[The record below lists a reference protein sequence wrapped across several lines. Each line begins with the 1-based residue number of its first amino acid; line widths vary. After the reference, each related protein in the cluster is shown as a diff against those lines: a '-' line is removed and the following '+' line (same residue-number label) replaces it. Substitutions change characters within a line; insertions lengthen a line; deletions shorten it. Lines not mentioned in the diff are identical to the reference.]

1 MLLLLG
7 YITNNPIIYAIIV
20 LAIFIG
26 TALVF
31 ILYQF
36 SVEHR
41 QTVVMKTATNANAI
55 VANLFPKEIQ
65 ERMIQDAED
74 RKLETDK
81 LKNKDTNKK
90 NAFGARGAKVQL
102 ENFLADGETSQA
114 LGVVTKPFATKP
126 IAELYPATTIMMAD
140 ICGFTAWCSAREPSQ
155 VFSCLETI
163 YHAFDVAATKHKV
176 FKVETVGDCYGKY

>member
-1 MLLLLG
+1 M
-7 YITNNPIIYAIIV
+7 

-31 ILYQF
+31 ILYEYF
-36 SVEHR
+36 VEHR

-74 RKLETDK
+74 RKLENEK
-81 LKNKDTNKK
+81 LMKNAAAANNNRK
-90 NAFGARGAKVQL
+90 NAFGIHNGAKLQL
-102 ENFLADGETSQA
+102 ENFLDGEA
-114 LGVVTKPFATKP
+114 AAVVVTKPFATKP
-126 IAELYPATTIMMAD
+126 IAELYPAATIMMAD

-155 VFSCLETI
+155 VFTCLETI
-163 YHAFDVAATKHKV
+163 YHAFDVAATKYKV
-176 FKVETVGDCYGKY
+176 FKVETVGDCYGKS